1 MSIRVTRCWKMSSG
15 CLNLERGA
23 RVGRLLWRAH
33 HRIVPQAPLAAG
45 PPAHAASLP
54 RPARGGDRRSGDGAL
69 PGSPDR
75 SVIVADAIAGSADG
89 LLENADRDEDAA
101 FDGAAH

>member
-1 MSIRVTRCWKMSSG
+1 MASSTRDWDSAARASS
-15 CLNLERGA
+15 C
-23 RVGRLLWRAH
+23 
-33 HRIVPQAPLAAG
+33 Q
-45 PPAHAASLP
+45 
-54 RPARGGDRRSGDGAL
+54 RPAIAPTTKVQDPRTGDGAL
-69 PGSPDR
+69 PGSPDP

>member
-1 MSIRVTRCWKMSSG
+1 MTAKARD
-15 CLNLERGA
+15 RG
-23 RVGRLLWRAH
+23 
-33 HRIVPQAPLAAG
+33 
-45 PPAHAASLP
+45 
-54 RPARGGDRRSGDGAL
+54 SGDGAL

-101 FDGAAH
+101 FEGAAH